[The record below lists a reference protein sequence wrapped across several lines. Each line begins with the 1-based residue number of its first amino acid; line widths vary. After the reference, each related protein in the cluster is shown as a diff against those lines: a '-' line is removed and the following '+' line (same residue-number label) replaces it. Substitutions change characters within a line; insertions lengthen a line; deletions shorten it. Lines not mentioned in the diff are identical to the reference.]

1 MSYVPVVVPPSPPSP
16 RTRELADLL
25 VRVIEAY
32 EEGHPTTTRIEVRE
46 ATRLALSKTDPSG
59 LRAPIVAVALGGVMA
74 MLLGAFVFLK
84 QSGGMADVPVALP
97 AVGIVALI
105 VVLAVVAVARQR

>member
-1 MSYVPVVVPPSPPSP
+1 
-16 RTRELADLL
+16 
-25 VRVIEAY
+25 
-32 EEGHPTTTRIEVRE
+32 
-46 ATRLALSKTDPSG
+46 
-59 LRAPIVAVALGGVMA
+59 